1 MRDIQELIAAARD
14 GSTRAAGR
22 LLTLV
27 ESARRG
33 EVLATLGRSTA
44 RVVGITGPPGAGK
57 STTIAALVG
66 AYRLQGHRVAVLAV
80 DPSSPFSG
88 GALLGDRIRMAAHIN
103 DPGVL
108 IRSVAS
114 RGHIGGLAAAVPA
127 AIRVLAELGYHV
139 VLLETVGVGQSEI
152 EIAAVADPTVVIL
165 NPGAGDAVQAAKAG
179 LLEVADIVVVNK
191 ADREGADQTV
201 RDLRAETDAPILSLV
216 AAQGEGVTGLVE
228 AIDAHYRADTPSR
241 RTARAR
247 AQILSL
253 AQTKLRAHPDLDR
266 LATTVA
272 DGEHDAYTAA
282 ELLLSGAQPD
292 RAAPAEMTPGWHAA
306 HTPDRPAIVMGS
318 SGTVVTYRELE
329 ERSTRFARALRSRG
343 LRVGDHIA
351 ILMEN
356 SPAFVEIAW
365 AAQRSGLHYTAINR
379 HLRAGE
385 VQYVLDD
392 CGAAA
397 LATSDA
403 MADVVAS
410 LNLSRIPVRVSA
422 GADQAG
428 FEGYEDVLAAESS
441 APLDDECEGR
451 EMLYSSGTTGR
462 PKGVQKSLPGTPLGD
477 PAAPPVQIARSL
489 FGGDAD
495 SDFAQDVVY
504 LSPAPLYHSA
514 PLVFTMSWQ
523 RRGATVVVMERFD
536 ARECLE
542 LIQRHRVTH
551 AQFVPTMF
559 VRMLRLS
566 DAERSQYDLSSLR
579 YVIHAAAPCPV
590 SVKRQMLDW
599 WGPIIYEYYS
609 GTEDVGS
616 TFISPQEWLAHP
628 GSVGRPMVEC
638 HIVGGDGEELGAGQV
653 GVVYFAGGRAFEY
666 HNDPDKTASV
676 ANAKGWRTLGDMGY
690 LDAEG
695 YLYLTDRQVNM
706 IISGGVN
713 IYPQEA
719 ENVLAGHPAV
729 ADVAVFGVPDAEM
742 GEAVKAVVQLG
753 DSAAGGDDLE
763 AELIAYCQSE
773 LATYKCPRTVDF
785 VDELPRDPNGKLYKR
800 LLRER
805 YWQGHESRVI

>member
-1 MRDIQELIAAARD
+1 MRDIEELIAAARD

-33 EVLATLGRSTA
+33 EVLAALGRSTA

-66 AYRLQGHRVAVLAV
+66 AYRQQGHRVAVLAV
-80 DPSSPFSG
+80 DPSSPYSG

-114 RGHIGGLAAAVPA
+114 RGHLGGLAAAVPA
-127 AIRVLAELGYHV
+127 AIRVLAELGYDV

-216 AAQGEGVTGLVE
+216 AAQGEGVSELVE
-228 AIDAHYRADTPSR
+228 AIDAHYRADTPAR
-241 RTARAR
+241 RIARAR

-253 AQTKLRAHPDLDR
+253 AHTRLRADPDLDR
-266 LATTVA
+266 LAASVA
-272 DGEHDAYTAA
+272 DGQHDAYTAA
-282 ELLLSGAQPD
+282 DLLLSGAVSDP
-292 RAAPAEMTPGWHAA
+292 AAAITPTPMTPGWHAA

-318 SGTVVTYRELE
+318 SGAVVTYRELE
-329 ERSTRFARALRSRG
+329 ERSARLARALRSRG
-343 LRVGDHIA
+343 SRVGDHIA

-356 SPAFVEIAW
+356 SPAFLDTAW
-365 AAQRSGLHYTAINR
+365 AAQRSGLYYTAINR
-379 HLRAGE
+379 HLRVSE

-392 CGAAA
+392 CGATA
-397 LATSDA
+397 LVTSSA
-403 MADVVAS
+403 MADVVVS
-410 LNLSRIPVRVSA
+410 LNFSRIPVRVSV
-422 GADQAG
+422 GADLAG
-428 FEGYEDVLAAESS
+428 FERYEDVLAAESA

-462 PKGVQKSLPGTPLGD
+462 PKGVRKPLPATPLGD
-477 PAAPPVQIARSL
+477 PSAAPVQIARGL
-489 FGGDAD
+489 FGGDVGD
-495 SDFAQDVVY
+495 DLVY

-523 RRGATVVVMERFD
+523 RLGATVVVMEKFD
-536 ARECLE
+536 PRECLE
-542 LIQRHRVTH
+542 LIERYRVTH

-559 VRMLRLS
+559 VRMLRL
-566 DAERSQYDLSSLR
+566 APTERSEYDLSSLR
-579 YVIHAAAPCPV
+579 YVIHSAAPCPV

-616 TFISPQEWLAHP
+616 TFISPQEWLAHQ
-628 GSVGRPMVEC
+628 GSVGRPVEEC
-638 HIVGGDGEELGAGQV
+638 HIVGPDGEELDAGQV
-653 GVVYFAGGRAFEY
+653 GVVYFAGGRSFEY
-666 HNDPDKTASV
+666 HNDPDKTASA

-690 LDAEG
+690 LDEDG
-695 YLYLTDRQVNM
+695 YLYLTDRQANM

-742 GEAVKAVVQLG
+742 GEAVKAVVQPVGIAG
-753 DSAAGGDDLE
+753 DELE
-763 AELIAYCQSE
+763 GELIAYCRAQ

-800 LLRER
+800 LVRDR